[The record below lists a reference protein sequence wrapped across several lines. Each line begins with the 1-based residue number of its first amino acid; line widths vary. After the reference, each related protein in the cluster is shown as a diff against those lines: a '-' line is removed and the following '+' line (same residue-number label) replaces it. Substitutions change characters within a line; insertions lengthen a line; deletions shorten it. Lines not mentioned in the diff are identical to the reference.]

1 MWHSHAF
8 SSLVL
13 GGVLDTVG
21 VTAANK
27 GNAKNGKGG
36 IFGGNCTRSSPCVER
51 TYFSSLSS
59 NINLVFNYGKDGNE
73 SHASPG
79 QDLSNVRS
87 DFFLLHYNMN
97 V

>member
-79 QDLSNVRS
+79 QDLSNVRT
-87 DFFLLHYNMN
+87 DFLLHYNIH